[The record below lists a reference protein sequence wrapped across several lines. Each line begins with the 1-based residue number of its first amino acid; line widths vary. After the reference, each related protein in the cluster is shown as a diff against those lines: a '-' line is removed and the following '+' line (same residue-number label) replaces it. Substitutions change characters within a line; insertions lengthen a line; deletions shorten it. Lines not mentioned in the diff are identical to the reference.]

1 MNKSIKMMHFNTGR
15 VYDGNQQFLDIWW
28 DDSQKGEMNL
38 DDVSVHF
45 RDAARTIAGTV
56 KLVGFE
62 LCGSNREI
70 GKAVLREY
78 DHCRYVLI

>member
-1 MNKSIKMMHFNTGR
+1 MMHFNTGR

-28 DDSQKGEMNL
+28 DESQVSEMSL

-45 RDAARTIAGTV
+45 RDASRTIAGTV
-56 KLVGFE
+56 KLCGFE
-62 LCGSNREI
+62 LTGSNREI

-78 DHCRYVLI
+78 DHCRYVLF

>member
-28 DDSQKGEMNL
+28 DESQAGEMSL
-38 DDVSVHF
+38 DDVQVHF
-45 RDAARTIAGTV
+45 RDESRTIAGTV
-56 KLVGFE
+56 KLCGFE
-62 LCGSNREI
+62 LTAPNREI

-78 DHCRYVLI
+78 DRCRYVLI

>member
-28 DDSQKGEMNL
+28 DDNQKGELNL
-38 DDVSVHF
+38 EDVSVHF
-45 RDAARTIAGTV
+45 WDEARIIAGTV
-56 KLVGFE
+56 KLCGFE
-62 LCGSNREI
+62 LTGSNREI

-78 DHCRYVLI
+78 DHMRYVLF